1 MANCQ
6 MLWVNC
12 MIINMDSIFF
22 LIFQFVALIFS
33 IIIHE
38 ISHGAMALKLGD
50 TTAKDA
56 GRLTLNPLKHI
67 DPIGSI
73 ILPLSLY
80 LISAGGFILGWAK
93 PVPYNPLNLKNPR
106 SGAAFISIAG
116 PLSNLILA
124 AIFAIIIRII
134 NPFAGLETV
143 APLLILFNV
152 VVLINILLA
161 IFNLLP
167 IPPLDGA
174 SILFALLPSKY
185 DNARRF
191 LTQYGFYILI
201 FFILFGFQLIT
212 PIIYWTYAFLVGHP
226 LF

>member
-1 MANCQ
+1 
-6 MLWVNC
+6 
-12 MIINMDSIFF
+12 MDSIFF
-22 LIFQFVALIFS
+22 LIFQFIALIFS

-38 ISHGAMALKLGD
+38 ISHGAMAFKLGD
-50 TTAKDA
+50 NTAKDA

-73 ILPLSLY
+73 VLPLSLY
-80 LISAGGFILGWAK
+80 LISSGGFILGWAK

-106 SGAAFISIAG
+106 SGSAFIGIAG

-124 AIFAIIIRII
+124 TIFAVIIRIL
-134 NPFAGLETV
+134 NPFAGLEIV

-174 SILFALLPSKY
+174 SILFALLPQKY
-185 DNARRF
+185 NNVRKF

-212 PIIYWTYAFLVGHP
+212 PIIYWTYAFLVGQP

>member
-1 MANCQ
+1 
-6 MLWVNC
+6 
-12 MIINMDSIFF
+12 MDSIFF
-22 LIFQFVALIFS
+22 LIFQFIALIFS

-38 ISHGAMALKLGD
+38 ISHGAMAFKLGD

-67 DPIGSI
+67 DPIGSV

-106 SGAAFISIAG
+106 SGSALIGIAG

-124 AIFAIIIRII
+124 AIFAIIIRIL
-134 NPFAGLETV
+134 NPFSGLETI

-161 IFNLLP
+161 VFNLLP

-174 SILFALLPSKY
+174 SILFALLPTKY
-185 DNARRF
+185 DALRRF

-212 PIIYWTYAFLVGHP
+212 PIIYWTYAILVGQP

>member
-1 MANCQ
+1 
-6 MLWVNC
+6 
-12 MIINMDSIFF
+12 MDNIFF
-22 LIFQFVALIFS
+22 LIFQFIALIFS

-38 ISHGAMALKLGD
+38 ISHGAMAFKLGD
-50 TTAKDA
+50 NTAKDA

-106 SGAAFISIAG
+106 SGSALIGIAG

-124 AIFAIIIRII
+124 TVFAVIIRIL
-134 NPFAGLETV
+134 NPFAGLEAV
-143 APLLILFNV
+143 APLLILFNI

-161 IFNLLP
+161 VFNLLP

-185 DNARRF
+185 DNVRRF

-212 PIIYWTYAFLVGHP
+212 PIIYWAYTLLVGQA